1 MLQVSEI
8 LFTFVN
14 DKKNCVFHGIY
25 PLRIENFSRTDHPD
39 GNFKIH
45 KAHSSLLFFIMK
57 ERIKQLMEAQHMNQQ
72 TFSKMTGIS
81 TASLSSIFNGRTNP
95 TLMHVEAIRNKFPN
109 INLNWLLYGE
119 GGMFVP
125 TANPTPTTLFDE
137 ADQANNPTPQTVSE
151 APQKT
156 DILSEGLLNFDEQ
169 TVLSA
174 PQQIANTR
182 KTQQPTFAI
191 QSTPLRRITEIR
203 VFYDDQTWESFVPKK

>member
-1 MLQVSEI
+1 
-8 LFTFVN
+8 
-14 DKKNCVFHGIY
+14 
-25 PLRIENFSRTDHPD
+25 
-39 GNFKIH
+39 
-45 KAHSSLLFFIMK
+45 
-57 ERIKQLMEAQHMNQQ
+57 MNQQ

-125 TANPTPTTLFDE
+125 TTNPTPTSLFDD
-137 ADQANNPTPQTVSE
+137 ADQANNPTPQTVLE

-169 TVLSA
+169 TVHSA

-182 KTQQPTFAI
+182 NRNNRL
-191 QSTPLRRITEIR
+191 LRFRAPHSVASRRSAFSMMIR
-203 VFYDDQTWESFVPKK
+203 LGRVLFLRNNEVFKKKLWNLRFFFHGTKILHKVHQAKKSSQ